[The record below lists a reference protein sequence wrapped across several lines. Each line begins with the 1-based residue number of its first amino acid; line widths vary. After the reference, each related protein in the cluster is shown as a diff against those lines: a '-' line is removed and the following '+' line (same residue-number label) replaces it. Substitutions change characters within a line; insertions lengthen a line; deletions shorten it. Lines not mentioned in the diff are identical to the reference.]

1 MYISKYKDTSF
12 NDIIS
17 RFIPDDILDLNP
29 IIAGGFPLSI
39 YRSLKIYDG
48 NMRPLLM
55 RDLDRRA
62 EPFGDIDLWFLS
74 SSDIHNEKSHFNSLI
89 NSSLRMGQLAPYK
102 SFKRRTK
109 DSKFAVTYQA
119 DMKIHS
125 KARVAFKGNRVV
137 QIIKEPQE
145 SVSSLLPKFDYVNC
159 AIAWHDG
166 SVYSANDLDDCF
178 DYFELRHNPLYES
191 GDNESM
197 ATMMF
202 RSLRAFK
209 YADRYSLDFD
219 RDIAKYI
226 FKTYFK
232 IKNVKPASEHRTGRR
247 SASITLGPYGAQ
259 EVQNTAILNMAMN
272 LHRRFTDFVQ
282 MESFRHD
289 YILYLI
295 DSTFLPIKD
304 ALACLGLDEFRSTDC
319 KTINGIP
326 F

>member
-1 MYISKYKDTSF
+1 MDINKYKDTSF

-17 RFIPDDILDLNP
+17 RFIPDDIINLNP

-55 RDLDRRA
+55 RDLDRRV
-62 EPFGDIDLWFLS
+62 EPFGDIDLWFLN
-74 SSDIHNEKSHFNSLI
+74 SSDIHNEKSHFNNLI
-89 NSSLRMGQLAPYK
+89 RPGLRMGQLASYK
-102 SFKRRTK
+102 SLSRRTN
-109 DSKFAVTYQA
+109 DSKFAVTYMA
-119 DMKIHS
+119 DTEVSSRTKT
-125 KARVAFKGNRVV
+125 V

-145 SVSSLLPKFDYVNC
+145 SACSLLSKFDYVNC

-166 SVYSANDLDDCF
+166 NVYSAKDLDDCF
-178 DYFELRHNPLYES
+178 DSFELRHNPLYES
-191 GDNESM
+191 KDDESM

-232 IKNVKPASEHRTGRR
+232 IKNVKPAEMQTTT
-247 SASITLGPYGAQ
+247 SILGGPYGAM
-259 EVQNTAILNMAMN
+259 EVQNTATHSMAMN
-272 LHRRFTDFVQ
+272 LHRRFTDFVK
-282 MESFRHD
+282 MKSFRSD

-295 DSTFLPIKD
+295 DSTFLPVKD

-319 KTINGIP
+319 NNAIP